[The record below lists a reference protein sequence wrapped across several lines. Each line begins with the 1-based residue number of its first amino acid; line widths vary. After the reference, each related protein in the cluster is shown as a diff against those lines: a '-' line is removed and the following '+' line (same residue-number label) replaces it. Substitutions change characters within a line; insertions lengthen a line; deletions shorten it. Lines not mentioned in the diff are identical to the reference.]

1 MIKLGIKDLANF
13 ICQTGDLTSEFFS
26 NKDLEAGTKVHKL
39 IQSKYNEDSQAEV
52 YIKKEINYQGKDI
65 LLHGFID
72 GVLLINDELIIEEI
86 KSTTLEIEEFNPETK
101 LEYLAQLKIYG
112 YLYALE
118 HNMDMIHLRLTYVS
132 IIDYSQ
138 DSVDYILSIDELEEF
153 TFDILEQYMYWL
165 NLQEEANKQKNET
178 IQSIKF
184 PFKTMRKGQRDMMK
198 ACFKTMNDKDITYV
212 VAPTGIGKTMAT
224 MFSSLKTLKENDKLF
239 YLTAKGSGKKAPLQ
253 AIRLLANQGLKI
265 KTIVITAKKKICNTC
280 SSSCSPEECP
290 FAKSFFNKLKD
301 ATLSIYE
308 HYDIFDE
315 ETILKVANDYS
326 ICAFEFSLYLSYF
339 CDIVIADYNYVFDP
353 RAHLVRYFDDDTYN
367 PKVLVDEAHNLIARS
382 KDMYSA
388 SITDEDLR
396 KLRRLLTGYKPTIRN
411 SVNKALEQLE
421 TYQELLREKALY
433 IKELNDIDFV
443 VYLKQVLNKC
453 DEIFEQ
459 SKTNRK
465 IDNKDEVMEIYFKI
479 LEYTT
484 IADYFGPTHRLLLKK
499 EQDVV
504 SIEMLCMDASD
515 FILKTIEESI
525 KGIVFFSATLTPFNY
540 HANLLTKGKGNFLEL
555 ESPFDPNNLDIIIN
569 NKISTKY
576 KSRTESIDYIIE
588 SIETLTNTHS
598 GNYIIFF
605 PSYQYMNMV
614 LDCIDNP
621 NYDIVI
627 QKSNSNEDE
636 RNKII
641 EEFNDTTRCKVGFFV
656 MGGLFS
662 EGLDFVGD
670 SLNGVIIVGVGLPLY
685 CDENN
690 LLKEYFEV
698 EYQNGFDYAYT
709 YPGFTKVI
717 QAVGRVIRSD
727 EDRGVAILID
737 ERFTYSKYYELMP
750 SHWKNKKII
759 TNAYGLKNEILKFYK
774 K

>member
-265 KTIVITAKKKICNTC
+265 KTIVITAKKKICNIC

-433 IKELNDIDFV
+433 IKELNDTDFV

-459 SKTNRK
+459 SKTNKK

-614 LDCIDNP
+614 LDCIDNS
-621 NYDIVI
+621 NYDIVV

-737 ERFTYSKYYELMP
+737 ERFTYSKYYDLMP
-750 SHWKNKKII
+750 RHWKNKKII

>member
-1 MIKLGIKDLANF
+1 
-13 ICQTGDLTSEFFS
+13 
-26 NKDLEAGTKVHKL
+26 
-39 IQSKYNEDSQAEV
+39 
-52 YIKKEINYQGKDI
+52 
-65 LLHGFID
+65 
-72 GVLLINDELIIEEI
+72 
-86 KSTTLEIEEFNPETK
+86 
-101 LEYLAQLKIYG
+101 
-112 YLYALE
+112 
-118 HNMDMIHLRLTYVS
+118 MD
-132 IIDYSQ
+132 
-138 DSVDYILSIDELEEF
+138 
-153 TFDILEQYMYWL
+153 
-165 NLQEEANKQKNET
+165 
-178 IQSIKF
+178 
-184 PFKTMRKGQRDMMK
+184 
-198 ACFKTMNDKDITYV
+198 
-212 VAPTGIGKTMAT
+212 
-224 MFSSLKTLKENDKLF
+224 
-239 YLTAKGSGKKAPLQ
+239 
-253 AIRLLANQGLKI
+253 
-265 KTIVITAKKKICNTC
+265 
-280 SSSCSPEECP
+280 
-290 FAKSFFNKLKD
+290 
-301 ATLSIYE
+301 
-308 HYDIFDE
+308 
-315 ETILKVANDYS
+315 
-326 ICAFEFSLYLSYF
+326 
-339 CDIVIADYNYVFDP
+339 
-353 RAHLVRYFDDDTYN
+353 
-367 PKVLVDEAHNLIARS
+367 
-382 KDMYSA
+382 
-388 SITDEDLR
+388 
-396 KLRRLLTGYKPTIRN
+396 
-411 SVNKALEQLE
+411 
-421 TYQELLREKALY
+421 
-433 IKELNDIDFV
+433 
-443 VYLKQVLNKC
+443 
-453 DEIFEQ
+453 
-459 SKTNRK
+459 
-465 IDNKDEVMEIYFKI
+465 IYFKI

-614 LDCIDNP
+614 LDCIDNS
-621 NYDIVI
+621 NYDIVV

-670 SLNGVIIVGVGLPLY
+670 SLNGVIIVGVGLHLY

-737 ERFTYSKYYELMP
+737 ERFTYSKYYDLMP
-750 SHWKNKKII
+750 RHWKNKKII